1 MFERESSAWK
11 PNAQSIVFWE
21 NKFIFK
27 SQEVP
32 KSIFLHIQKK
42 NKKLW
47 LKHCKVPKIIIR
59 PHAFKTVVLY
69 KLCQIFGSLIDWSP
83 KCNRP
88 KKRGGGGVYS
98 PMEDLYI
105 VTYINIPE
113 TKINRK
119 GNSV

>member
-1 MFERESSAWK
+1 M
-11 PNAQSIVFWE
+11 
-21 NKFIFK
+21 
-27 SQEVP
+27 
-32 KSIFLHIQKK
+32 H
-42 NKKLW
+42 
-47 LKHCKVPKIIIR
+47 LKQ
-59 PHAFKTVVLY
+59 LY
-69 KLCQIFGSLIDWSP
+69 FTNYVKYLVALLNESP